1 MNELI
6 VETTEDGLQIAL
18 LEDRRLVELH
28 HEKKSSY
35 YAVGDVFLGK
45 VKRVLPGL
53 NAVFVDVGFHKDA
66 FLHYSDLGPQIL
78 TQLKY
83 LKSITASPDN
93 PTDPSL
99 YTPLPDIDKHGKIAD
114 VLRTGQLIP
123 VQIMK
128 EAISSKGPRLS
139 SQLSLAGQYIIVMPF
154 SQDVSVSRKFKS
166 IEEKRRVKRYLE
178 GIVPRNIGVIVRT
191 AAEGADLQL
200 IGQEF
205 YRLMERFEDLAH
217 ACRTAEP
224 GQKILSE
231 LDRTTGILRDMLST
245 GFDAIYTDDQ
255 GVYSEIAEFL
265 ERHQPELRR
274 RLFLKKSRVGIFEA
288 MGVDKQI
295 KGAFGKT
302 VNLSNG
308 AYIVVEHTEAL
319 HVFDVNSGSAKAGE
333 LSPEDNAL
341 RINLEAAAE
350 IARQLRLRDMG
361 GIIVVDFIDQRLPE
375 NRRKIY
381 QYMKDCMESD
391 RARHTVLPMS
401 PFGLIQITRHRVRP
415 EVSISTDENCPSC
428 NGTGKIQPSIL
439 LADEVARNVDF
450 LINKNKVKRLK
461 LTMNPYLAAYFK
473 HGFPSIRWKWFFKY
487 GRWITITSNAQ
498 LPFTTVKYF
507 DGTGEAIK
515 FD

>member
-1 MNELI
+1 VNELI
-6 VETTEDGLQIAL
+6 VETTDDGLQIAL
-18 LEDRRLVELH
+18 LEDKRLVELH

-78 TQLKY
+78 TQLKF
-83 LKSITASPDN
+83 LKSVMSSPDN
-93 PTDPSL
+93 PTDLSL
-99 YTPLPDIDKHGKIAD
+99 YSPLPDIDKNGKIGD
-114 VLRTGQLIP
+114 VLRAGMLVP

-139 SQLSLAGQYIIVMPF
+139 SQLSLAGQYIILMPF
-154 SQDVSVSRKFKS
+154 SSDVSVSRKFKS
-166 IEEKRRVKRYLE
+166 IEEKRRVKRFLE
-178 GIVPRNIGVIVRT
+178 GIVPRNVGIIVRT
-191 AAEGADLQL
+191 AAEGVDLGL
-200 IGQEF
+200 LEDEF
-205 YRLMERFEDLAH
+205 AGLMERFENLAR
-217 ACRTAEP
+217 ACRTAAP

-245 GFDAIYTDDQ
+245 GFDAIYTDDA
-255 GVYSEIAEFL
+255 GVYNEIAEFL
-265 ERHQPELRR
+265 DRHQPELRR
-274 RLFLKKSRVGIFEA
+274 RLHLKKSRVGIFEA
-288 MGVDKQI
+288 MGVDRQI
-295 KGAFGKT
+295 KSSFGKT

-319 HVFDVNSGSAKAGE
+319 HVFDVNSGSAKSGD
-333 LSPEDNAL
+333 LSPEENAL
-341 RINLEAAAE
+341 RINLEAAKE

-361 GIIVVDFIDQRLPE
+361 GIIVVDFIDQRSQE

-381 QYMKDCMESD
+381 QYMKDCMEAD

-415 EVSISTDENCPSC
+415 EVTISTDENCPSC

-439 LADEVARNVDF
+439 LADEVIRNVDF
-450 LINKNKVKRLK
+450 LIQKNKVKK
-461 LTMNPYLAAYFK
+461 LTLAMNPFLAAYFK
-473 HGFPSIRWKWFFKY
+473 QGFPSIRWRWLMKY
-487 GRWITITSNAQ
+487 GMWIGITSNAQ
-498 LPFTTVKYF
+498 LPFTTVKYY
-507 DGTGEAIK
+507 DGAGEAIK